1 MEVRRKSTRV
11 ILPFLFMV
19 ILCGLCSVSVFA
31 QRFERKAGVYRTISP
46 LRHKQTVSISGK
58 DTALYEAVI
67 QEGPLAINRFTM
79 HAAYPSRDGRLIKN
93 TAQRYLLLIPGGGSN
108 FDFFWHESQPSIVS
122 ELTARGYVV
131 YGYSPR
137 TKGLSCES
145 QDCSDAKYWNS
156 DLYVSDIEWITTYIL
171 KHHKRKP
178 IVGGYSLGSLLSY
191 RLLGRESHEYAGA
204 ILLEGFFS
212 PPTPENMEPLRQLCL
227 STRQALS
234 DGTIL
239 DVQSPAMLK
248 QMVQLAETNPQG
260 ASPFQAGL
268 TNEQFF
274 IAGITTPQSPPASL
288 TPNYQIA
295 AGNFEMGLQHSS
307 LERAYALVKGLNDND
322 SNALNADLYCAFA
335 GELNDINRFT
345 DGIERYTGPIFMVGG
360 GLSFGP
366 YMEYPGRNFGSPE
379 WRITRW
385 IEPNF
390 GHMDFAGSTSSIQNL
405 VERLD
410 TWMRTSRWIYDQ

>member
-31 QRFERKAGVYRTISP
+31 QRFERSVGEYHTISP
-46 LRHKQTVSISGK
+46 LKLKQTLSISGK
-58 DTALYEAVI
+58 DTALYESVV
-67 QEGPLAINRFTM
+67 QEGPLALNRFTM
-79 HAAYPSRDGRLIKN
+79 HAAFPVRNGRPLKDS
-93 TAQRYLLLIPGGGSN
+93 AQRYLLLIPGGGSN
-108 FDFFWHESQPSIVS
+108 FDFFWHESQASIVS

-137 TKGLSCES
+137 TRGLSCES

-156 DLYVSDIEWITTYIL
+156 DLYVSDIEWISSYIL
-171 KHHKRKP
+171 THHQEKP

-191 RLLGRESHEYAGA
+191 RLLSRRPHEYAGA

-212 PPTPENMEPLRQLCL
+212 PPTSEVQEALHQACL
-227 STRQALS
+227 STRQALR
-234 DGTIL
+234 DGAIL

-248 QMVQLAETNPQG
+248 QLVQLAETDPQG

-274 IAGITTPQSPPASL
+274 IAGITTPQSPPVSV

-307 LERAYALVKGLNDND
+307 LERAYTLVKGLNDND

-335 GELNDINRFT
+335 GELNDINRFIG
-345 DGIERYTGPIFMVGG
+345 GIEQYQGPIFMVGG

-366 YMEYPGRNFGSPE
+366 YMEYPGHNFGTPE
-379 WRITRW
+379 QLITRW

-410 TWMRTSRWIYDQ
+410 TWMKAHTSQR